1 MRVAVTAHL
10 QVEVIRG
17 PAAGEHRVQ
26 LLPGFLSGDQAV
38 HRVGGDALG
47 AVDGGGVTQPSGGL
61 NVVSGEPRDEVA
73 AVVSDD
79 QIAAAAYSSD
89 GPAVT
94 VFDPVLGREPQSAVV
109 VRVMITSPTL
119 AWFPSAHHTSRAGG

>member
-38 HRVGGDALG
+38 HGVRGDALG
-47 AVDGGGVTQPSGGL
+47 GVDGCGVA
-61 NVVSGEPRDEVA
+61 EP
-73 AVVSDD
+73 
-79 QIAAAAYSSD
+79 
-89 GPAVT
+89 G
-94 VFDPVLGREPQSAVV
+94 
-109 VRVMITSPTL
+109 
-119 AWFPSAHHTSRAGG
+119 